1 MKDNS
6 PEGSEKRMESEL
18 KNSAKRHAHRLI
30 TKIKEVI
37 DVPGV
42 VQDSIRREMEY
53 ATKDGYRITMQNINR
68 NGDTANERPEING
81 NR

>member
-1 MKDNS
+1 MEDIKKGLESEMPMK
-6 PEGSEKRMESEL
+6 EEL

-30 TKIKEVI
+30 KKMQELE
-37 DVPGV
+37 DVPSV

-53 ATKDGYRITMQNINR
+53 ATMDGYRITMKHISEKEEY
-68 NGDTANERPEING
+68 DEDSYG